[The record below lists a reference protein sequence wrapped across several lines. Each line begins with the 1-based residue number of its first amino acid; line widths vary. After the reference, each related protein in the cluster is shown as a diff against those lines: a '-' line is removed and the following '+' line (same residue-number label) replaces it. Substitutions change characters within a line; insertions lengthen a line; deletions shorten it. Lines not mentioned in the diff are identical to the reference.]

1 MSTQEQIIKITNAIQ
16 DLLLDKNEKYGDAA
30 LNPKQIFY
38 KGTAINSILIRLDDK
53 LSRIMSNT
61 DPKPRVNDVTDI
73 VGYCVLLLIGLGVT
87 EEDIRVLKD

>member
-38 KGTAINSILIRLDDK
+38 KGTAVNSILIRLDDK
-53 LSRIMSNT
+53 LTRIMSNT
-61 DPKPRVNDVTDI
+61 DSKPRINDVTDI
-73 VGYCVLLLIGLGVT
+73 IGYCVLLLIGLGVT
-87 EEDIRVLKD
+87 EEDIRILKD

>member
-38 KGTAINSILIRLDDK
+38 KGTAVNSILIRLDDK
-53 LSRIMSNT
+53 LTRIMSNT
-61 DPKPRVNDVTDI
+61 DSKPRINDVTDI
-73 VGYCVLLLIGLGVT
+73 IGYCVLLLIGLGVT